1 MKRLSRRAGAL
12 AVVAVGLLGGS
23 AAIVT
28 GAGAAPKTPGVTPR
42 TITVGLITPE
52 TGPGASNF
60 TGVVPAA
67 EARIDLQNAH
77 GGVDG
82 RRINLVIKDD
92 ATNPATN
99 QSATAALI
107 SEGVFGIMDVSPVAF
122 GGYKLAQ
129 QAGVP
134 VTGGAT
140 DAEEWYQKPNTNMF
154 SITGQLSPKDPQY
167 GGLASFIRAHGGTRC
182 GSVGYSIS
190 PSSTAAARGFI
201 LQCERAGLKNA
212 YLNTTLPFGTIDT
225 TSLALEMKGARVNAL
240 YLPLDSNTN
249 FAIVT
254 SLKQA
259 GVNMKMVISA
269 TGYGQEI
276 LDDQAALPDAQGTWF
291 TVEGTPVEVHTPAT
305 EQFQAALARYVHFTG
320 IPGFSWYEGWGAADL
335 MIYGL
340 ERAGKN
346 PTQPGFIN
354 ALHKVTHYD
363 VGGLESA
370 QPANYT
376 LSHWGKAPK
385 QLCQWLVQLKG
396 RSFVNPTKIC
406 GKLLANSNE
415 LPNQ

>member
-1 MKRLSRRAGAL
+1 M
-12 AVVAVGLLGGS
+12 
-23 AAIVT
+23 
-28 GAGAAPKTPGVTPR
+28 
-42 TITVGLITPE
+42 
-52 TGPGASNF
+52 
-60 TGVVPAA
+60 
-67 EARIDLQNAH
+67 
-77 GGVDG
+77 
-82 RRINLVIKDD
+82 
-92 ATNPATN
+92 
-99 QSATAALI
+99 
-107 SEGVFGIMDVSPVAF
+107 
-122 GGYKLAQ
+122 
-129 QAGVP
+129 
-134 VTGGAT
+134 
-140 DAEEWYQKPNTNMF
+140 
-154 SITGQLSPKDPQY
+154 
-167 GGLASFIRAHGGTRC
+167 
-182 GSVGYSIS
+182 
-190 PSSTAAARGFI
+190 
-201 LQCERAGLKNA
+201 
-212 YLNTTLPFGTIDT
+212 
-225 TSLALEMKGARVNAL
+225 
-240 YLPLDSNTN
+240 
-249 FAIVT
+249 T